1 MVVLEGEAGDAKAIA
16 TEETEK
22 EEAKPPTVLTLESI
36 LFRLL
41 SSYFTTQDHK
51 EIAQYTYAFEKC
63 NC

>member
-16 TEETEK
+16 SEETEK

-51 EIAQYTYAFEKC
+51 GIA
-63 NC
+63 